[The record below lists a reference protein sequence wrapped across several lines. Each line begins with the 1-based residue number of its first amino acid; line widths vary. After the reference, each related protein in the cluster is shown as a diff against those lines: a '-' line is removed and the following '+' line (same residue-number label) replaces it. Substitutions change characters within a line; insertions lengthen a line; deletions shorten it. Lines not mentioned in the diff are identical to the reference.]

1 MADRSNHA
9 ELPVSLIWID
19 CEEAVLARW
28 NGSLTLDRLRSDVPP
43 HHKSTGNVRI
53 DPQTRHGG
61 GGPVEDRLERWRQ
74 EHLREF
80 LVLVARRI
88 PATDEV
94 TILGPGVVREHLER
108 LLLADDRR
116 HHRTRT
122 VDTRPSGRLSERQ
135 LVARLREMAGTPP
148 KRRSLSPV
156 R

>member
-1 MADRSNHA
+1 MADRSNRA

-19 CEEAVLARW
+19 SEEAVLARW

-88 PATDEV
+88 PPTDEV

-108 LLLADDRR
+108 QLLADDRR

-122 VDTRPSGRLSERQ
+122 VGSQPAGRLSERQ

-148 KRRSLSPV
+148 KRRVPSSV